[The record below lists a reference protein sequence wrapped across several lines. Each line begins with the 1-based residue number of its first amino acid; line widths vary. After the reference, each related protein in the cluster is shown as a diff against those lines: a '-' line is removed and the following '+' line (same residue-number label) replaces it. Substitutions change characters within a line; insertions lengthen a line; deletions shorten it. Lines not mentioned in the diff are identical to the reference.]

1 MVVVVLRVGMAGGG
15 GGGRLNISCYLE
27 IFFKQPRY
35 IINVLQLLQ
44 KS

>member
-1 MVVVVLRVGMAGGG
+1 MVVVAWRVGTGGDG
-15 GGGRLNISCYLE
+15 LNISCYLE

-35 IINVLQLLQ
+35 IINVLQLLR